1 MIKIIILNFLIALS
15 TIVPVIIAVA
25 FFTLA
30 ERKVLASI
38 HRREGPNIVGFF
50 GLLQP
55 FADAIKLILKE
66 IIIPGKAYSF
76 IFFIAPCLSLFLSLI
91 VWVVIPFN
99 FSNVIADLNVGVLF

>member
-1 MIKIIILNFLIALS
+1 MVRLIIINIIIAIS

-38 HRREGPNIVGFF
+38 HRREGPNVVGFF

-66 IIIPGKAYSF
+66 IIIPSKSYSF

-91 VWVVIPFN
+91 V
-99 FSNVIADLNVGVLF
+99 